1 MLDACRDM
9 SRVHQTGPGA
19 QCYLADLADMAV
31 QSLVHSAIFRQLG
44 ADAGGNTHTPSH
56 TKSHQILPN
65 LWTQEITRA
74 VADKQVCYGVLR

>member
-31 QSLVHSAIFRQLG
+31 QALVRSAIFRQLG
-44 ADAGGNTHTPSH
+44 ADAGGNTH
-56 TKSHQILPN
+56 QISPK

-74 VADKQVCYGVLR
+74 AADKQVCYGVLR